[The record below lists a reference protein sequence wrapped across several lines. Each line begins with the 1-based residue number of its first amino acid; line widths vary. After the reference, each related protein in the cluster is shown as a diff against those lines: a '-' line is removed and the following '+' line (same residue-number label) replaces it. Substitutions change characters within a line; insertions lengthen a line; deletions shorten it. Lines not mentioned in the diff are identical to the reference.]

1 MGRRRRENIAAVK
14 RRTGSFQMVSGIR
27 EMHDMSRLDIL
38 HCQAQNAVIRTNKVN
53 TIPLD
58 QQRPARAAHAGVDNS
73 DMNRSTRKIS
83 NGMTQGQCTG
93 KDILRQNSMSYVD
106 DMRLRINAGNN
117 ALHDA
122 DK

>member
-1 MGRRRRENIAAVK
+1 
-14 RRTGSFQMVSGIR
+14 
-27 EMHDMSRLDIL
+27 MHDMSWLDIS
-38 HCQAQNAVIRTNKVN
+38 HCQAQNAVIRTDKIIA
-53 TIPLD
+53 IPLD
-58 QQRPARAAHAGVDNS
+58 QQRPARAAHAGVDDS

-83 NGMTQGQCTG
+83 NGMAQGQCTG
-93 KDILRQNSMSYVD
+93 KDILRRNSMGYVD